1 MKFVSALLLIFSLN
15 SFGNQILTSK
25 EVYDAEAP
33 IYWQIQKTVTIN
45 ETITVPLL
53 FEFSQRG
60 NGSVKIKHGLW
71 IRIYDCHNNS
81 YIFEPCLMEQ
91 ELLDINSDG
100 FNDVLFE
107 SQLIYTGE
115 KESDPKIDK
124 GKVFVQLIYSPSEK
138 TFILGK
144 HSESIKPYEYYEE

>member
-1 MKFVSALLLIFSLN
+1 
-15 SFGNQILTSK
+15 
-25 EVYDAEAP
+25 
-33 IYWQIQKTVTIN
+33 
-45 ETITVPLL
+45 
-53 FEFSQRG
+53 
-60 NGSVKIKHGLW
+60 
-71 IRIYDCHNNS
+71 
-81 YIFEPCLMEQ
+81 MEQ